1 MQGLTASE
9 CSQPF
14 HLKGDWSV
22 AEMSEF
28 TLQTLSGFYKRTG
41 KKPTLSHYCY
51 KSSLLYEAKCRI
63 PSENVCS

>member
-28 TLQTLSGFYKRTG
+28 TLQTLSGFYKRPG
-41 KKPTLSHYCY
+41 KKPTLQP
-51 KSSLLYEAKCRI
+51 LLLQI
-63 PSENVCS
+63 ITVV